1 MTMTHAVSSLVRR
14 VDDTLDQ
21 AAGRF
26 PMYAE
31 PATGVWTWSSLSTA
45 RSSIAPRVDPGRSG
59 GTSRPSCRLGR
70 ACARWPP

>member
-26 PMYAE
+26 PMYADRDGCMDLVFLKHR
-31 PATGVWTWSSLSTA
+31 PVLYRTSS
-45 RSSIAPRVDPGRSG
+45 GSG
-59 GTSRPSCRLGR
+59 S
-70 ACARWPP
+70 

>member
-14 VDDTLDQ
+14 VDDTLEQ

-31 PATGVWTWSSLSTA
+31 PATGVWTWS
-45 RSSIAPRVDPGRSG
+45 DDG
-59 GTSRPSCRLGR
+59 GWFGGF
-70 ACARWPP
+70 W